1 MRPDIHNLAC
11 KARHMHSIRLLL
23 LLCLSAL
30 SGMPMAQG
38 FSVTGIVTDAQ
49 GGQAL
54 TGASVFCQNTTLGTV
69 TNADGRFRMQL
80 PDGGYDL
87 VFSFNGYETQSLRI
101 NASTEGLQ
109 SMDIKLR
116 MKDRSLEAVSVVA
129 TTELRDGWKRY
140 GDLFSGLFLGMTVN
154 SDSCRIDNRDSLRF
168 FYSKKRDR
176 LKVIAREPLR
186 IVNNALGYVIRYEL
200 DSFVHEFASGHTEYT
215 GYALFEEMEGD
226 EAQRTKWAA
235 ERERAY
241 FGSMLHF
248 VRCYY
253 DSTLRLN
260 GYRLERI
267 DRSTDESAM
276 IYNPYDSVRYGI
288 TDDGDVM
295 LLNDGKLRVAYTLER
310 PEPKYLQM
318 RKLPAN
324 TPVQISI
331 LDFPEYILI
340 EQNGYY
346 YDQKEILVNGY
357 WGWEKLADLLPYDYD
372 PE

>member
-1 MRPDIHNLAC
+1 MNHL
-11 KARHMHSIRLLL
+11 RLLL
-23 LLCLSAL
+23 FIFISLSPFTL
-30 SGMPMAQG
+30 TAQG
-38 FSVTGIVTDAQ
+38 FSVAGSVTDVQ
-49 GGQAL
+49 SGLPL

-69 TNADGRFRMQL
+69 TNTEGRFRMQL

-87 VFSFNGYETQSLRI
+87 VISFNGYETQSLRI

-109 SMDIKLR
+109 SIDVKLK
-116 MKDRSLEAVSVVA
+116 MKDRSLEAVSIVA

-176 LKVIAREPLR
+176 LKVMAREPLN

-200 DSFVHEFASGHTEYT
+200 DSFVHEFGSGMTEYT
-215 GYALFEEMEGD
+215 GYARFEEMDGD
-226 EAQRTKWAA
+226 DTQKSKWAEA
-235 ERERAY
+235 RERAY
-241 FGSMLHF
+241 YGSMLHF

-260 GYRLERI
+260 GYKLERI
-267 DRSTDESAM
+267 DRKSEESTL

-288 TDDGDVM
+288 TDEGDVL
-295 LLNDGKLRVAYTLER
+295 LLNDGKLRVVYTQER
-310 PEPKYLQM
+310 PEPKYLQVK
-318 RKLPAN
+318 KLPAN

-331 LDFPEYILI
+331 LDFPDYILI

-346 YDQKEILVNGY
+346 FDQKDILINGY
-357 WGWEKLADLLPYDYD
+357 WSWEKLADLLPYDYD

>member
-1 MRPDIHNLAC
+1 MSHVRP
-11 KARHMHSIRLLL
+11 LLFFVFSL
-23 LLCLSAL
+23 ISAI
-30 SGMPMAQG
+30 PMAQG
-38 FSVTGIVTDAQ
+38 FSVAGTVTDAQ
-49 GGQAL
+49 SGQTL

-69 TNADGRFRMQL
+69 TNTEGRFRMQL

-87 VFSFNGYETQSLRI
+87 VISFNGYETQSLRI
-101 NASTEGLQ
+101 NAASEGLQ
-109 SMDIKLR
+109 SLDVKLK

-176 LKVIAREPLR
+176 LKVIAREPLK
-186 IVNNALGYVIRYEL
+186 IVNQALGYVIRYEL
-200 DSFVHEFASGHTEYT
+200 DSFVHEFASGLTEYT
-215 GYALFEEMEGD
+215 GYALFEEMQGD
-226 EAQRTKWAA
+226 EAQQQLWA
-235 ERERAY
+235 EQRERAY

-260 GYRLERI
+260 GYKLERI
-267 DRSTDESAM
+267 DPRTEVSAL
-276 IYNPYDSVRYGI
+276 IYNPYDSSRFAV
-288 TDDGDVM
+288 TEEGDVM
-295 LLNDGKLRVAYTLER
+295 LLNEGKLRVVYTQER
-310 PEPKYLQM
+310 PESKYLQVK
-318 RKLPAN
+318 KLPSN

-346 YDQKEILVNGY
+346 YDQKDILVNGY
-357 WGWEKLADLLPYDYD
+357 WSWEKLADLLPYDYD